1 VRGRSRQGA
10 GRKPGSAKETS
21 RNIVKQIRWTADEW
35 QMVEQAAA
43 AANITPSEY
52 QRLATLAKATEG
64 S

>member
-1 VRGRSRQGA
+1 MRGGVRKGA
-10 GRKPGSAKETS
+10 GRKPGSAKAEP
-21 RNIVKQIRWTADEW
+21 RVVVKQTRWTAEEW
-35 QMVEQAAA
+35 QQVEQAAK